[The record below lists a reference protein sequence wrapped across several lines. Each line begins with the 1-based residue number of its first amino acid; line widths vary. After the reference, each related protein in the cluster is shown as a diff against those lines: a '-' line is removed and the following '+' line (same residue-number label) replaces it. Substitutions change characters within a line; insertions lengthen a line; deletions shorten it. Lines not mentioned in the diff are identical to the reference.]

1 MHETAITLAECDRRG
16 QRSVYNMGQFSS
28 MGGTKVGPTIQEA
41 DWFYLVD
48 ASAEIK
54 TTDHLVAMD
63 QVVKEVN
70 EVATQHRIR
79 ACGRFAVTRQQKEET
94 GYKKPAWVLDR

>member
-1 MHETAITLAECDRRG
+1 M
-16 QRSVYNMGQFSS
+16 YNIGQFSG
-28 MGGTKVGPTIQEA
+28 MGGAKVGTPMQEA
-41 DWFYLVD
+41 ERFYLLRMQVPR
-48 ASAEIK
+48 SKRQTI
-54 TTDHLVAMD
+54 LVAMD

-79 ACGRFAVTRQQKEET
+79 ACGLGRFAVTRQQKEET